1 MVGNCSIASSFFWL
15 FRVPHEFLVIVIDR
29 ANEKGHFIHVLCT
42 LVVEVREIDH
52 KYSSSM
58 LSASMAAMFRR
69 VSSKA
74 ECSEEVHL
82 PVCAAAAGY
91 SIFICLH
98 HLIIICC

>member
-1 MVGNCSIASSFFWL
+1 MVGDCSIASSFFWL

-52 KYSSSM
+52 KYSSSI
-58 LSASMAAMFRR
+58 LSASMAAIFRQ

-74 ECSEEVHL
+74 E
-82 PVCAAAAGY
+82 
-91 SIFICLH
+91 
-98 HLIIICC
+98 

>member
-82 PVCAAAAGY
+82 PVCAAAAAD
-91 SIFICLH
+91 STFISLLH
-98 HLIIICC
+98 LVIICR

>member
-1 MVGNCSIASSFFWL
+1 MIGNCSIASSSFWL
-15 FRVPHEFLVIVIDR
+15 LRVPHEFLVIVIDR
-29 ANEKGHFIHVLCT
+29 AKEIGNLAHVLCT

>member
-82 PVCAAAAGY
+82 PVCAAAAGD
-91 SIFICLH
+91 SIFISFH